1 MVEASGLPVVLDE
14 HVGLH
19 GSAGGSGN
27 NDVQGERGGLLVAP
41 DKKVQITICRNMY
54 ERERGHNRG
63 RGRGAD
69 GTSEVGGDR
78 AKYHG
83 QV

>member
-54 ERERGHNRG
+54 EREREDTIEEEGEEQT
-63 RGRGAD
+63 A
-69 GTSEVGGDR
+69 R
-78 AKYHG
+78 AR
-83 QV
+83 